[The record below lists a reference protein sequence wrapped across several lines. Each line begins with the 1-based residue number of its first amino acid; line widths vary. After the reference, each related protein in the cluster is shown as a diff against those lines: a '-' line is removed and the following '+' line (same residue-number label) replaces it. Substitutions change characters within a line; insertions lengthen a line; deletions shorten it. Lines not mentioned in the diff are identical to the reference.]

1 MTDAVSMIDAASI
14 GTPGCST
21 YVFTRRSYEPFIKDS
36 FDQFSETRT
45 GGAFTF
51 MTGIGGF
58 LQEFLYGYSGLRWEP
73 NAVGLD
79 PSLTSQLHGVVL
91 HELHWRGRTFEV
103 KVGSHQTTVSLES
116 GSPLP
121 IKTGGQIH
129 KVRAGAPLTIPTRRP
144 DLAPTTNPLRCQAA
158 KASSA
163 HAGAPALAAV
173 DGSPATDWEP
183 TSLPAT
189 LTVPLGGAH
198 RLSGAT
204 LRWGATWPPPPKP
217 NVHPPAHPVTPR
229 RATTFVLEG
238 SPDGDH
244 WQRLASVKGRA
255 KGTVDHLHFGATR
268 VSFLRLKETAA
279 TEGEPPQLEEI
290 ETSG

>member
-1 MTDAVSMIDAASI
+1 MIDAASI

-91 HELHWRGRTFEV
+91 HQLHWRGRTFEV

-116 GSPLP
+116 GAPLP
-121 IKTGGQIH
+121 IETGGQIH
-129 KVRAGAPLTIPTRRP
+129 KVRAGAPLAIPTRRP

-189 LTVPLGGAH
+189 LTIPLGGAH
-198 RLSGAT
+198 RFDGAT

-244 WQRLASVKGRA
+244 WQRLASVRGRA
-255 KGTVDHLHFGATR
+255 KGTVDHLHFAATR